1 MSQRKKQKVLF
12 AGNKENIFA
21 DKFKLKRCF
30 NEMIYI
36 LTILC
41 QGNTNER
48 DEKLHYIPSSLNQTI
63 LVLPWTYNG
72 LNSTFT

>member
-1 MSQRKKQKVLF
+1 MLQRKKEKYFFV
-12 AGNKENIFA
+12 GNKENIFA
-21 DKFKLKRCF
+21 SEFKLKRCF
-30 NEMIYI
+30 DEMIYI

-41 QGNTNER
+41 RENN
-48 DEKLHYIPSSLNQTI
+48 EKLHYIPSSLNQTI